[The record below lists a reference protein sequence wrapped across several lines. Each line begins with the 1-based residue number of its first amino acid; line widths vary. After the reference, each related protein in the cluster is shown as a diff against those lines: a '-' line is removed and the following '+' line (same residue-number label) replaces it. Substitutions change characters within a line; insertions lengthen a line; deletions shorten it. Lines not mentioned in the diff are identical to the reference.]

1 MIIKRPSIFI
11 YTHEADPTVVKD
23 VCAGIEE
30 EGIFYDVT
38 EMPDTCMEKL
48 AYKAARDSMLGSG
61 VGIYG
66 TAVCLK
72 MRGLEKGRNIE
83 SYLEPTRA
91 QCRCVGSNS
100 ARAIIYKERGQRNH
114 LSHERHQRFQS
125 GRPDR
130 AGGHHR

>member
-11 YTHEADPTVVKD
+11 YTHEADSTVVKD

-100 ARAIIYKERGQRNH
+100 ARAIKKLPFKEEYRI
-114 LSHERHQRFQS
+114 
-125 GRPDR
+125 
-130 AGGHHR
+130 

>member
-38 EMPDTCMEKL
+38 EMPDTWKL

-100 ARAIIYKERGQRNH
+100 ARAIKKLPFKEEYRI
-114 LSHERHQRFQS
+114 
-125 GRPDR
+125 
-130 AGGHHR
+130 

>member
-11 YTHEADPTVVKD
+11 YTHEADPAVLKE

-30 EGIFYDVT
+30 EGVFYDTT
-38 EMPDTCMEKL
+38 EFPDECMEKL

-61 VGIYG
+61 IGIFG

-83 SYLEPTRA
+83 SYLKPTRI
-91 QCRCVGSNS
+91 QCRNIGSNS
-100 ARAIIYKERGQRNH
+100 VRAIKKLPFKEDYRI
-114 LSHERHQRFQS
+114 
-125 GRPDR
+125 
-130 AGGHHR
+130 

>member
-1 MIIKRPSIFI
+1 MIIKIPSIFI

-30 EGIFYDVT
+30 EGIFYDIT

-66 TAVCLK
+66 TAICLK

-83 SYLEPTRA
+83 SYLNPTRA
-91 QCRCVGSNS
+91 QCRNVGSNS
-100 ARAIIYKERGQRNH
+100 ARAIKKLPFKEEYRI
-114 LSHERHQRFQS
+114 
-125 GRPDR
+125 
-130 AGGHHR
+130 

>member
-11 YTHEADPTVVKD
+11 YTHEADPAVLKE

-30 EGIFYDVT
+30 EGVFYDAT
-38 EMPDTCMEKL
+38 EMPDECMEKL

-61 VGIYG
+61 LGIFG

-83 SYLEPTRA
+83 SYLNPNRT
-91 QCRCVGSNS
+91 QCRNIGANS
-100 ARAIIYKERGQRNH
+100 ARAIKKLPFKEEYGV
-114 LSHERHQRFQS
+114 
-125 GRPDR
+125 
-130 AGGHHR
+130 